1 METGDVLTAVDE
13 KDVTGMDLSDVVDL
27 VKGEEGSKVKITV
40 QRGGDSIEMEMTR
53 KIVKTQT
60 VEIKMKDEDVGYLK
74 ISEFDEVTLEQFREG
89 WRSWNIKDERPCSGL
104 TGQSGWKSGHG
115 L

>member
-1 METGDVLTAVDE
+1 MTAVDE

-74 ISEFDEVTLEQFREG
+74 SVNSMRLHWSSSGKE
-89 WRSWNIKDERPCSGL
+89 WRSWNIKG
-104 TGQSGWKSGHG
+104 
-115 L
+115 

>member
-1 METGDVLTAVDE
+1 M
-13 KDVTGMDLSDVVDL
+13 
-27 VKGEEGSKVKITV
+27 KITV

-89 WRSWNIKDERPCSGL
+89 WRSWNIKG
-104 TGQSGWKSGHG
+104 
-115 L
+115 